1 MIFLPVKWDEFG
13 TKTMDFEKSHIDN
26 KGFGGIACD
35 INSHGF
41 EPHLDHERRT
51 KVFLFFI

>member
-1 MIFLPVKWDEFG
+1 MN
-13 TKTMDFEKSHIDN
+13 FEKSHIDN

-41 EPHLDHERRT
+41 EPHLDHGNHANSV
-51 KVFLFFI
+51 VFLFSYNKSCRF